1 MASLKDRLIE
11 VLLSRK
17 LVTKAA
23 LDEALAQVRTQGGSL
38 QKVLIER
45 KLVSESDLLAAMSQ
59 GLGIPPISLARMK
72 PDAGLKG
79 LNLAGPRSC

>member
-23 LDEALAQVRTQGGSL
+23 LKNIL
-38 QKVLIER
+38 QK
-45 KLVSESDLLAAMSQ
+45 
-59 GLGIPPISLARMK
+59 
-72 PDAGLKG
+72 LK
-79 LNLAGPRSC
+79 